1 MNTPTNSKEVI
12 MNNWYIPE
20 SYRTRGQRYD
30 DLLTR
35 RQPVQDRLGSW
46 LWDDN
51 AIADRVAVGV
61 CVLAVGYF
69 VAALVRALF

>member
-1 MNTPTNSKEVI
+1 MNQV
-12 MNNWYIPE
+12 NNWYIPE

-30 DLLTR
+30 DMLTR
-35 RQPVQDRLGSW
+35 RQREQSPIDKLDDW

-51 AIADRVAVGV
+51 AMADRVAVGV

-69 VAALVRALF
+69 VAALVRSLI